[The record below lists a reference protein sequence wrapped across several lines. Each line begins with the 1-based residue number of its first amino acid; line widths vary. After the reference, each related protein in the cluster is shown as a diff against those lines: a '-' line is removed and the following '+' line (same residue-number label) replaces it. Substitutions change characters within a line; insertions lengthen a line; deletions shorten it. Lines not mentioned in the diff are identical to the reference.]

1 MAPWTKEAG
10 PLAKAIKNG
19 DVLKKKVDQTVK
31 ESNKLIGNKKAKDKD
46 ALLQQMYQNCIDTK
60 TSVEAHNDLVE
71 NLNEDEEPTKMKDF
85 EKKRAAELKRCTVLK
100 TQMTD
105 TMAKL
110 LPDTTETEFIKTHG
124 NKEEKEEDESEKI
137 TDSNGKTD
145 KKEDK
150 DEEEE
155 EEDEDEDDEEDEE
168 EDEEEEETS
177 LDVKHKAEKL
187 PLKKSVDDED
197 DEEEEED
204 EDDEEEDEEDEE
216 DEDEEEEEDTKKKNI
231 AQVKG
236 SQKTAKEED
245 EDDEDEEEEEDEDD
259 EEDED
264 EDTEKSKEA
273 SKKQSIDERK
283 KKEKDNLEVTE
294 STHRFTTVDD
304 YEGEEGDLNFTK
316 GDILKIL
323 ETREDGWWL
332 AENEAG
338 EKGLVPSTYLQKLD
352 TSIDQEDDEDE
363 EEEEDDESPGEK
375 RGKKLWGSLRTAIT
389 ETSVSDVLHAM
400 GAVPSGFRMST
411 LCRKFNEGDT
421 FRMASYLTPKLSNSN
436 LAYRDLF
443 FNPATNKL
451 RPRSTRIERVVTF
464 VSGLQI
470 PPPGAGIEVL
480 DRHIRMCLFDGHHI
494 LSNIHSVKVGS
505 VDKSQRSWAF
515 TTKTSEQMD
524 PHTHAE
530 VFIRTNDTKDNIGLL
545 CELCVTYCRTS
556 SKEKGEFSC
565 GWTLMPLLDETG
577 AVVVNKTFDQQVHG
591 GTPYEK
597 GVEVDPSISRRTTS
611 NALVSLISG
620 NKQPRLVMRVSMPK
634 QQHKDLMDT
643 LPDTIVGN
651 TCLLKLMSL
660 YRQCLCD
667 VLLRDRLDLTSTELI
682 HSPMLKGFPQTADIP
697 DLMRLLRTTW
707 YEKLRNIKR
716 TERARFS
723 LGLNPMRDEE
733 FMKELFRLTY
743 MESVYPVS
751 HMASLPV
758 FRMGDHENM
767 ELREQDVRHFSEVK
781 STGKGALAALL
792 SADFKWEPLD
802 LEEMTFNIIGPHC
815 LQRAIAAES

>member
-10 PLAKAIKNG
+10 PLGKAIKSG

-31 ESNKLIGNKKAKDKD
+31 ESNKLVGNKKAKDKD
-46 ALLQQMYQNCIDTK
+46 ELLQQMYQNCIDTK
-60 TSVEAHNDLVE
+60 ALIEAHNELVE
-71 NLNEDEEPTKMKDF
+71 NLKEDEEPTKMKDF
-85 EKKRAAELKRCTVLK
+85 EKKQAAELKRCTVMK

-110 LPDTTETEFIKTHG
+110 LPDISETEFIKTHG
-124 NKEEKEEDESEKI
+124 NKEEKEEDESEQNLDA
-137 TDSNGKTD
+137 TGKTD
-145 KKEDK
+145 KTEYDN
-150 DEEEE
+150 
-155 EEDEDEDDEEDEE
+155 DEE
-168 EDEEEEETS
+168 EDEEEEDE
-177 LDVKHKAEKL
+177 E
-187 PLKKSVDDED
+187 DED
-197 DEEEEED
+197 DDEEDEEEEEEED
-204 EDDEEEDEEDEE
+204 EETSVVEKPRTEKLPIKKSEDDEEDEEDDDEEEQEEDDEE
-216 DEDEEEEEDTKKKNI
+216 DEDEEEEDTRKKKHVTHAEG
-231 AQVKG
+231 AQKYDK
-236 SQKTAKEED
+236 QDHEED
-245 EDDEDEEEEEDEDD
+245 EDDDDDDEEEEDED
-259 EEDED
+259 EEASPK
-264 EDTEKSKEA
+264 KSK
-273 SKKQSIDERK
+273 DERK
-283 KKEKDNLEVTE
+283 KKENDTLGVTE

-352 TSIDQEDDEDE
+352 TSTDQDGEEDDEDG
-363 EEEEDDESPGEK
+363 EEDEDESGER

-436 LAYRDLF
+436 LSYRDLF

-451 RPRSTRIERVVTF
+451 RPRPTRIERVVTL

-480 DRHIRMCLFDGHHI
+480 DRHVRMCLFDGHHI

-524 PHTHAE
+524 PHSHAE
-530 VFIRTNDTKDNIGLL
+530 IFVRTNDTKDNIGLL

-565 GWTLMPLLDETG
+565 GWTLMHLLDETG
-577 AVVVNKTFDQQVHG
+577 AVVTNKTFDQQVHG

-620 NKQPRLVMRVSMPK
+620 NKQPRLVMRVSTPK
-634 QQHKDLMDT
+634 QQHKELMDT
-643 LPDTIVGN
+643 LPDTIVGT

-697 DLMRLLRTTW
+697 DLMRLFRTTW

-716 TERARFS
+716 TERARF
-723 LGLNPMRDEE
+723 GLNPMRDEE
-733 FMKELFRLTY
+733 FMKELFRVSY

-751 HMASLPV
+751 HLASLPV
-758 FRMGDHENM
+758 FRMGDQENQ
-767 ELREQDVRHFSEVK
+767 ELRAQNVTRFSEVK
-781 STGKGALAALL
+781 LAGKGALAALL

-802 LEEMTFNIIGPHC
+802 LGEMSFNIIGSHC